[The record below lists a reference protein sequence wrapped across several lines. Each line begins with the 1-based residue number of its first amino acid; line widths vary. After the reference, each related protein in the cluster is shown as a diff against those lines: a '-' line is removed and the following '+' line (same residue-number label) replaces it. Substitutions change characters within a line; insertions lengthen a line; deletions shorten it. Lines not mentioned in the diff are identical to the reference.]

1 MKSFTHYRLV
11 STFLFVFMSYSA
23 STFSSQNYPNSDVST
38 IEGIIDEYY
47 EVISGPKGF
56 KYDAEKDQFLH
67 APKAMI
73 TKFSEVGEFQRHTL
87 LDEQLPLLEPYL
99 ESFYEVEIHRVIEE
113 YGDIAHVWSTFEMQ
127 KSADSEAFMRGINS
141 ISLYYKE
148 DRLWIASW
156 YTQNETDKERPEK
169 YLLNNNQ

>member
-1 MKSFTHYRLV
+1 MKSFTCYKQV
-11 STFLFVFMSYSA
+11 ATFLFLFMGYPA
-23 STFSSQNYPNSDVST
+23 SLFSSQNYPDTDVST
-38 IEGIIDEYY
+38 INGIIDAYY

-67 APKAMI
+67 APNAII

-99 ESFYEVEIHRVIEE
+99 ESFYEVEINRVIEE

-127 KSADSEAFMRGINS
+127 KSADSDAFMRGINS

-148 DRLWIASW
+148 NRWWIASW
-156 YTQNETDKERPEK
+156 SSQYEDDVKVPEK
-169 YLLNNNQ
+169 YLPQ

>member
-56 KYDAEKDQFLH
+56 KYDAEKDGFHH
-67 APKAMI
+67 APNAII
-73 TKFSEVGEFQRHTL
+73 TRFGDSGEFQRHTL
-87 LDEQLPLLEPYL
+87 SDEQLSLLEPYL
-99 ESFYEVEIHRVIEE
+99 EGFYEVEINRVIEE
-113 YGDIAHVWSTFEMQ
+113 YGDIAHVWSTFEMR
-127 KSADSEAFMRGINS
+127 KSPDSDAFMRGINS

-148 DRLWIASW
+148 DRWWIASW
-156 YTQNETDKERPEK
+156 STQNETDKEIPEK

>member
-1 MKSFTHYRLV
+1 MNSFTCYKLV
-11 STFLFVFMSYSA
+11 ATFFFLFMGYPA
-23 STFSSQNYPNSDVST
+23 SLFSSQNYPDTDVST
-38 IEGIIDEYY
+38 INGIIDAYY

-67 APKAMI
+67 APNAII

-99 ESFYEVEIHRVIEE
+99 ESFYEVEINRVIEE

-127 KSADSEAFMRGINS
+127 KSADSDAFMRGINS

-148 DRLWIASW
+148 NRWWIASW
-156 YTQNETDKERPEK
+156 STQNEIDGEIPEK
-169 YLLNNNQ
+169 YLPNNNR